1 MAIRK
6 LYGAGRC
13 AATLHI
19 GSPTG
24 SQIISTC
31 AAIVS
36 SVFLLWFGESGAML
50 SDMAARIADGINA
63 ALLSTCRR
71 RAESSTSTLQACGQ
85 RQERDFRRS
94 VGRATMQASPP

>member
-1 MAIRK
+1 MPRDASHW
-6 LYGAGRC
+6 LPDWLPNSSAL
-13 AATLHI
+13 A
-19 GSPTG
+19 
-24 SQIISTC
+24 